1 MMTTQVDLEGKE
13 ALKEVEVK
21 EMVSESVIFRHA
33 HFFIRV
39 SKDGL
44 ETIQGKKPADAREK
58 LRSKIKARP
67 DAEDIPK
74 GAKAQESEE
83 LVAAALNY

>member
-1 MMTTQVDLEGKE
+1 MATQVDLEGQE

-21 EMVSESVIFRHA
+21 ELVSESVLFRHT

-44 ETIQGKKPADAREK
+44 EKIHAKKPADAREK
-58 LRSKIKARP
+58 LREKVKARP
-67 DAEDIPK
+67 DAEEIPK
-74 GAKAQESEE
+74 GAKARESDE
-83 LVAAALNY
+83 LVAAALNF